1 MNRDP
6 RLGTYLVLLDIISN
20 IYTRL
25 RSLQVAAIKSLEYTK
40 AAQRK
45 KVITAASQRGQQQLC
60 YPINKSRK
68 KLNNIQC
75 TRTTLRLHVKAL
87 NQMQVHAQQS
97 PLNVT
102 VHGARCTMQLSKETF
117 SASMTYRKNDS
128 QKSSSSSSRT
138 I

>member
-68 KLNNIQC
+68 KLKQYSVHKDNIEA
-75 TRTTLRLHVKAL
+75 TR
-87 NQMQVHAQQS
+87 QS
-97 PLNVT
+97 PEPNASARTAITPQRNSAWCT
-102 VHGARCTMQLSKETF
+102 VHNAIIKGNLQCFNDVSEKRLSEIIF
-117 SASMTYRKNDS
+117 VV
-128 QKSSSSSSRT
+128 
-138 I
+138 